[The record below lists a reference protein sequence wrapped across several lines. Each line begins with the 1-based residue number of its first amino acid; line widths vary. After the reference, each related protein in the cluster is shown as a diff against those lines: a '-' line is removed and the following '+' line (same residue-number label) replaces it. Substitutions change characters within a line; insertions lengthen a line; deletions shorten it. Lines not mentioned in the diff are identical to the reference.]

1 MRSPLQRD
9 GSTCTNLMLVAAVD
23 LEDNGGQDID
33 ERTRNIG
40 DPDSARIIQMVLSK
54 DYSI

>member
-1 MRSPLQRD
+1 
-9 GSTCTNLMLVAAVD
+9 MLVASVD

-40 DPDSARIIQMVLSK
+40 DPDSARIIPMVLSK

>member
-1 MRSPLQRD
+1 
-9 GSTCTNLMLVAAVD
+9 MLVAAVD